1 MVSTRRGARRVYI
14 CHTYYH
20 AYIAC
25 NKELCLRQGTADPG
39 RADLILSTMSN
50 EWERFPDR
58 IREANLFAGVYLYE
72 ETTGADDPALQAL
85 HRDRGNL
92 FSNLLQRIRYTRAL
106 GRLQQDRIPVDL
118 RGYEEVNVF
127 CDSDPIGDYLNAAR
141 IPYHALEDGLNSGIL
156 DNQARLSNRGAW
168 PLKRLMAKLGLIF
181 IECGYSRYCID
192 YEVNDLSANFDPP
205 PNTVEVRRSSLWERL
220 TPEDHRLLADAF
232 LPDSEGLRR
241 LMSGFTKPC
250 VMILTEPLCE
260 LPVRERLFGDI
271 EEQYAGDYDVIIK
284 PHPRDLLDY
293 GERFK
298 EKYPE
303 VKVLTGRFPMEV
315 LDDLPEF
322 RIAKLVS
329 VITQVDDVRFA
340 AENVYLGL
348 DFLDRYEDPAI
359 HRKMETLRGETAG
372 ASGSASGDR
381 EPQDG
386 LDLRPADPAD
396 RDRWLDVRND
406 EMSRRY
412 SNNHDPIDPAAHASW
427 FAAALANDR
436 ERLFVCEQAD
446 TFAGYLRLT
455 LRDPG
460 EVEISYA
467 VAPGM
472 RGRGIGYRLLEEAKR
487 LSAGEFPGKVL
498 FGEVLPENAA
508 SLRLFEKSG
517 FTREEQDGRI
527 RFIWQSGNTGKGL

>member
-1 MVSTRRGARRVYI
+1 MVSTRRGTRRVYI

-58 IREANLFAGVYLYE
+58 IREAGLFAGVYLYE

-127 CDSDPIGDYLNAAR
+127 CDSDPIGYYLNAAR

-241 LMSGFTKPC
+241 LMAGFTKPC

-271 EEQYAGDYDVIIK
+271 VEQYAGDYDVIIK

-446 TFAGYLRLT
+446 IFAGYLRLT
-455 LRDPG
+455 LHDPG

-498 FGEVLPENAA
+498 FGEVLPENTA
-508 SLRLFEKSG
+508 SLRLFEKAG